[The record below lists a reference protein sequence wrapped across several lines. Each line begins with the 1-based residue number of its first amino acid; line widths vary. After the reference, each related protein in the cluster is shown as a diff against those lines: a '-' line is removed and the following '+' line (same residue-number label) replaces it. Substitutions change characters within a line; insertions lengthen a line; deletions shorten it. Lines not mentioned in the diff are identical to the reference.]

1 MKSSITAATP
11 GNPNRSTVEN
21 HVRRLPRLGG
31 RWSLIVRVGIRLR
44 QNRKELLERRFN
56 VRWISASNHDL
67 RLYRAFGGSL
77 RTRQVAVLKRDID
90 ARTIGGMGSQ
100 TKEVQD
106 AKIAIGDLSE
116 VDGILQSESLTACES
131 HMSRPLPPLRRGE
144 AIEHDERGLRMPG
157 A

>member
-1 MKSSITAATP
+1 M
-11 GNPNRSTVEN
+11 EN
-21 HVRRLPRLGG
+21 HVRRPPRLGG
-31 RWSLIVRVGIRLR
+31 RRSLIVKVGIRLR

-67 RLYRAFGGSL
+67 RHYRAFGASL

-116 VDGILQSESLTACES
+116 ADGILQSESVTA
-131 HMSRPLPPLRRGE
+131 
-144 AIEHDERGLRMPG
+144 
-157 A
+157 